1 MSLHVDTDALQNQTL
16 PALNKSKENLNSAR
30 EIISSIDIPSDFR
43 YASTIRKIINDM
55 ENTEKTT
62 DKFYN
67 YVNEKISRLSNAE
80 KSNTNVVD
88 NILKIDF
95 NNEFDLVG
103 AVEAT
108 GAVVKDKGEELLN
121 NTINFINYVCS
132 PDFLHDLENSIKE
145 TGTEIKENV
154 KNFIQVSIETGA
166 QIGTYVLNKFK
177 ENFPRAYNVGCKI
190 VEGVKWLFSNVVV
203 PLFKLTIRTAATVVN
218 MAISFVEGLVKL
230 IGSILDA
237 VFIVGGGIVSV
248 LGLVI
253 DLAYWI
259 YVKLTGNDDGY
270 RPCAA
275 KEIMEATMSIVA
287 EQPVENAFRSFYEN
301 NVIGKNLDKYAFG
314 PFKNAGTG
322 SKIVQGIGE
331 ISGIVVLTIAT
342 MGIFGA
348 VAGGGAAAGAAGSAA
363 ATSTTVSSTTATIG
377 AVIKA
382 TSAFG
387 KYTGQ
392 RWAESRDASW
402 EGVERLHNNGEMSD
416 DMYYSYI
423 TVRCLSEDEW
433 KSIENDWI
441 DGKITEEQYAQMKQ
455 IRELPEEWTTNEN
468 YLNGLVYGT
477 SNAVWEGLQFYFGG
491 KLASWG
497 GIEGNKIVTSAI
509 RVGVDTTFNA
519 ADTPF
524 RALVDSATSNKSI
537 KQAWQEQGG
546 WASVFVDTGIGLVG
560 SIGGEVIDNI
570 KTRNVNIDETVLNK
584 NNTEVPHMGNYNAA
598 DSFLSQYNEYELQN
612 LYFFQT
618 PDGKII
624 KPFSSE
630 YNEAIQNGITL
641 SKKGTADY
649 FLIKNS
655 LVSYYGMTA
664 SEASKFIEE
673 RVRKISNNFV
683 FEYMKKYS
691 EQELQ
696 NLYFFKTPDGKII
709 KPFSAEYD
717 SAVQNKVTLSKI
729 GTQNYFNIKDDLV
742 KKFGMTSGEASK
754 FIEGRVKTTMYNSS
768 ISVDAIYQNLKNYMS
783 NRDVDGAANYLFNN
797 TDIAYNKEKLRKL
810 QLKIMSDTNDLGTAV
825 DASEIMKKLIEK
837 RGGLKTAKRVGNTNI
852 NVISNINYD
861 NASVGVATVEKWLN
875 DLPVGLRKNIK
886 DVNIYDV
893 YNPEDI
899 YWKIRYKMDSFESA
913 MTGGGSGKINIYTG
927 NKMTEFCHEA
937 GHCLDYAKQITNTGD
952 IWKACMEMDQQYSK
966 LKNIGISEYAQQ
978 ALMASGTLK
987 EDFAES
993 VRFFMGNTGNFKQR
1007 YPNRFRILSKY
1018 IK

>member
-16 PALNKSKENLNSAR
+16 PALNKSKENLSSAR

-132 PDFLHDLENSIKE
+132 PDFLPDLENSIKE

-177 ENFPRAYNVGCKI
+177 ENFPIAYNVGCKI

-203 PLFKLTIRTAATVVN
+203 PLFKFAVRTAATVVN
-218 MAISFVEGLVKL
+218 MAISLVEGLVKL
-230 IGSILDA
+230 VGSIFDA
-237 VFIVGGGIVSV
+237 VFIVGGGIVSI

-348 VAGGGAAAGAAGSAA
+348 VAGGGAAAGTAGSAA

-392 RWAESRDASW
+392 RWAEFRDASW
-402 EGVERLHNNGEMSD
+402 EGIERLHNNGEMSD

-441 DGKITEEQYAQMKQ
+441 DGKITEEQYTQMKQ
-455 IRELPEEWTTNEN
+455 IRDLPEEWTTKEN
-468 YLNGLVYGT
+468 CLNGLTYGT
-477 SNAVWEGLQFYFGG
+477 ANGIWEGLQFYLGG

-497 GIEGNKIVTSAI
+497 GIEGSKIATSAI

-560 SIGGEVIDNI
+560 SIGGEVFGYVRAN
-570 KTRNVNIDETVLNK
+570 KLNK
-584 NNTEVPHMGNYNAA
+584 DKITDDISSKSYDYSNKRYNKYDMAEQYI
-598 DSFLSQYNEYELQN
+598 DYRSQQGDV
-612 LYFFQT
+612 YFFYKG
-618 PDGKII
+618 DDDKRIFI
-624 KPFSSE
+624 H
-630 YNEAIQNGITL
+630 IQ
-641 SKKGTADY
+641 
-649 FLIKNS
+649 
-655 LVSYYGMTA
+655 
-664 SEASKFIEE
+664 
-673 RVRKISNNFV
+673 
-683 FEYMKKYS
+683 
-691 EQELQ
+691 
-696 NLYFFKTPDGKII
+696 KTI
-709 KPFSAEYD
+709 
-717 SAVQNKVTLSKI
+717 
-729 GTQNYFNIKDDLV
+729 
-742 KKFGMTSGEASK
+742 
-754 FIEGRVKTTMYNSS
+754 
-768 ISVDAIYQNLKNYMS
+768 
-783 NRDVDGAANYLFNN
+783 
-797 TDIAYNKEKLRKL
+797 
-810 QLKIMSDTNDLGTAV
+810 
-825 DASEIMKKLIEK
+825 
-837 RGGLKTAKRVGNTNI
+837 
-852 NVISNINYD
+852 
-861 NASVGVATVEKWLN
+861 
-875 DLPVGLRKNIK
+875 
-886 DVNIYDV
+886 
-893 YNPEDI
+893 
-899 YWKIRYKMDSFESA
+899 
-913 MTGGGSGKINIYTG
+913 
-927 NKMTEFCHEA
+927 
-937 GHCLDYAKQITNTGD
+937 
-952 IWKACMEMDQQYSK
+952 
-966 LKNIGISEYAQQ
+966 
-978 ALMASGTLK
+978 
-987 EDFAES
+987 
-993 VRFFMGNTGNFKQR
+993 
-1007 YPNRFRILSKY
+1007 
-1018 IK
+1018 

>member
-43 YASTIRKIINDM
+43 YANIIRKIINDM
-55 ENTEKTT
+55 ENTEKGT

-67 YVNEKISRLSNAE
+67 YVNEKISKLSNAE
-80 KSNTNVVD
+80 KSNTSVVD
-88 NILKIDF
+88 NILKMDF
-95 NNEFDLVG
+95 NSEFDLVG
-103 AVEAT
+103 TVEAT

-132 PDFLHDLENSIKE
+132 PDFLSDLENSIKE

-166 QIGTYVLNKFK
+166 QIGTDVLNKFK
-177 ENFPRAYNVGCKI
+177 ENFPKAYNVGCKI

-203 PLFKLTIRTAATVVN
+203 PLFKLAVRTAATVVN
-218 MAISFVEGLVKL
+218 MAISLVEGLVKL
-230 IGSILDA
+230 VGSIFDA
-237 VFIVGGGIVSV
+237 AIILGGEILSSRV
-248 LGLVI
+248 LPFDALQ
-253 DLAYWI
+253 WI
-259 YVKLTGNDDGY
+259 LLNVTGNGERY
-270 RPCAA
+270 TPAS
-275 KEIMEATMSIVA
+275 KLIMKATMSIVA

-363 ATSTTVSSTTATIG
+363 ATSTTISSTSATIG

-477 SNAVWEGLQFYFGG
+477 SNAVWEGLQFYLGG

-497 GIEGNKIVTSAI
+497 GIEGSKIATSAI

-546 WASVFVDTGIGLVG
+546 WASVFVNTGIGLVG
-560 SIGGEVIDNI
+560 SIGGEVFDYVRAN
-570 KTRNVNIDETVLNK
+570 KLNK
-584 NNTEVPHMGNYNAA
+584 DKITDDISSKSYNYSNERYNKYDIAEQYI
-598 DSFLSQYNEYELQN
+598 DYRSQQGDV
-612 LYFFQT
+612 YFF
-618 PDGKII
+618 
-624 KPFSSE
+624 
-630 YNEAIQNGITL
+630 Y
-641 SKKGTADY
+641 KG
-649 FLIKNS
+649 
-655 LVSYYGMTA
+655 
-664 SEASKFIEE
+664 
-673 RVRKISNNFV
+673 
-683 FEYMKKYS
+683 
-691 EQELQ
+691 
-696 NLYFFKTPDGKII
+696 
-709 KPFSAEYD
+709 
-717 SAVQNKVTLSKI
+717 
-729 GTQNYFNIKDDLV
+729 DD
-742 KKFGMTSGEASK
+742 
-754 FIEGRVKTTMYNSS
+754 
-768 ISVDAIYQNLKNYMS
+768 
-783 NRDVDGAANYLFNN
+783 
-797 TDIAYNKEKLRKL
+797 DIAYFYPYSKDHIDALKDGKSLKKYASEGYMNVKNYLIQMGLTNQEASQMIEYNLLNKQNINTRLEFSKIYMKNGLKGYISPEKIDDTFEKIKIYDTREEFEKAYHGPHPETIMGFNRRGTMNLPPEVSTSTIIHEANHSLGDLRGKMNLTDEYRGTNEAFTEEIARKL
-810 QLKIMSDTNDLGTAV
+810 SRGDFHSRGYQSMTDALELVNNKLNEKGYGKLDLQAYFTGSDKGLKEYYKAV
-825 DASEIMKKLIEK
+825 D
-837 RGGLKTAKRVGNTNI
+837 
-852 NVISNINYD
+852 
-861 NASVGVATVEKWLN
+861 SVGGKGFCDEFFKALN
-875 DLPVGLRKNIK
+875 DVHDTVFSKTRQ
-886 DVNIYDV
+886 V
-893 YNPEDI
+893 
-899 YWKIRYKMDSFESA
+899 A
-913 MTGGGSGKINIYTG
+913 GS
-927 NKMTEFCHEA
+927 
-937 GHCLDYAKQITNTGD
+937 
-952 IWKACMEMDQQYSK
+952 KANLNALVQYF
-966 LKNIGISEYAQQ
+966 IS
-978 ALMASGTLK
+978 
-987 EDFAES
+987 
-993 VRFFMGNTGNFKQR
+993 R
-1007 YPNRFRILSKY
+1007 
-1018 IK
+1018 

>member
-16 PALNKSKENLNSAR
+16 PALNKSKENLSSAR

-80 KSNTNVVD
+80 KSNTNGVD

-132 PDFLHDLENSIKE
+132 PDFLPDLENSIKE

-154 KNFIQVSIETGA
+154 KNFIQVSIESGA

-177 ENFPRAYNVGCKI
+177 ENFPIAYNVGCKI

-203 PLFKLTIRTAATVVN
+203 PLFKFAVRTAATVVN
-218 MAISFVEGLVKL
+218 MAISLVEGLVKL
-230 IGSILDA
+230 VGSIFDA
-237 VFIVGGGIVSV
+237 VFIVGGGIVSI

-348 VAGGGAAAGAAGSAA
+348 VAGGGAAAGTAGSAA

-392 RWAESRDASW
+392 RWAEFRDASW
-402 EGVERLHNNGEMSD
+402 EGIERLHNNGEMSD

-441 DGKITEEQYAQMKQ
+441 DGKITEEQYTQMKQ
-455 IRELPEEWTTNEN
+455 IRDLPEEWTTKEN
-468 YLNGLVYGT
+468 CLNGLTYGT
-477 SNAVWEGLQFYFGG
+477 ANGIWEGLQFYLGG

-497 GIEGNKIVTSAI
+497 GIEGSKIATSAI

-560 SIGGEVIDNI
+560 SIGGEVFDYVRAN
-570 KTRNVNIDETVLNK
+570 KLNK
-584 NNTEVPHMGNYNAA
+584 DKITDDISSKSYDYSNKRYNKYDMAEQYI
-598 DSFLSQYNEYELQN
+598 DYRSQQGDV
-612 LYFFQT
+612 YFF
-618 PDGKII
+618 
-624 KPFSSE
+624 
-630 YNEAIQNGITL
+630 Y
-641 SKKGTADY
+641 KG
-649 FLIKNS
+649 
-655 LVSYYGMTA
+655 
-664 SEASKFIEE
+664 
-673 RVRKISNNFV
+673 
-683 FEYMKKYS
+683 
-691 EQELQ
+691 
-696 NLYFFKTPDGKII
+696 
-709 KPFSAEYD
+709 
-717 SAVQNKVTLSKI
+717 
-729 GTQNYFNIKDDLV
+729 DD
-742 KKFGMTSGEASK
+742 
-754 FIEGRVKTTMYNSS
+754 
-768 ISVDAIYQNLKNYMS
+768 
-783 NRDVDGAANYLFNN
+783 
-797 TDIAYNKEKLRKL
+797 DIAYFYPYSKDHLNALENGKS
-810 QLKIMSDTNDLGTAV
+810 LKKY
-825 DASEIMKKLIEK
+825 ASE
-837 RGGLKTAKRVGNTNI
+837 G
-852 NVISNINYD
+852 
-861 NASVGVATVEKWLN
+861 
-875 DLPVGLRKNIK
+875 
-886 DVNIYDV
+886 
-893 YNPEDI
+893 
-899 YWKIRYKMDSFESA
+899 
-913 MTGGGSGKINIYTG
+913 
-927 NKMTEFCHEA
+927 
-937 GHCLDYAKQITNTGD
+937 
-952 IWKACMEMDQQYSK
+952 
-966 LKNIGISEYAQQ
+966 
-978 ALMASGTLK
+978 
-987 EDFAES
+987 
-993 VRFFMGNTGNFKQR
+993 
-1007 YPNRFRILSKY
+1007 
-1018 IK
+1018 

>member
-16 PALNKSKENLNSAR
+16 PALNKSKENLSSAR

-132 PDFLHDLENSIKE
+132 PDFLSDLENSIKE

-166 QIGTYVLNKFK
+166 QIGTDVLNKFK
-177 ENFPRAYNVGCKI
+177 ENFPKAYNVGCKI

-203 PLFKLTIRTAATVVN
+203 PLFKLAVRTAATVVN
-218 MAISFVEGLVKL
+218 MAISLVEGLVKL
-230 IGSILDA
+230 VGSIFDA
-237 VFIVGGGIVSV
+237 AIILGGEILSSRV
-248 LGLVI
+248 LPFDALQ
-253 DLAYWI
+253 WI
-259 YVKLTGNDDGY
+259 LLNVTGNGERY
-270 RPCAA
+270 TPAS
-275 KEIMEATMSIVA
+275 KLIMKATMSIVA
-287 EQPVENAFRSFYEN
+287 EQPVENTFRSFYEN

-348 VAGGGAAAGAAGSAA
+348 IAGGGAAAGAAGSAA

-402 EGVERLHNNGEMSD
+402 EGVERLHNSGEMSD

-433 KSIENDWI
+433 KSIENDWKN
-441 DGKITEEQYAQMKQ
+441 GKITDEKYAQMKQ

-477 SNAVWEGLQFYFGG
+477 SNAVWEGLQFYLGG

-497 GIEGNKIVTSAI
+497 GIEGNKIATSAI

-546 WASVFVDTGIGLVG
+546 WASVFVNTGIGLVG
-560 SIGGEVIDNI
+560 SIGGEVFDYVRAN
-570 KTRNVNIDETVLNK
+570 KLNK
-584 NNTEVPHMGNYNAA
+584 DKITDDISSKSYDYSNKRYNKYDMAEQYI
-598 DSFLSQYNEYELQN
+598 DYRSQQGDV
-612 LYFFQT
+612 YFFYKGDDDIAYFY
-618 PDGKII
+618 PYSKDHLNALEKGKSLEKYASEGYINVKNDLMQMGLTNQEASQMI
-624 KPFSSE
+624 E
-630 YNEAIQNGITL
+630 YNLLNKQDINTRLEFSKIYMKNGLKGYVSPEKIDDTFEKIKIYDTREEFEKAHGGPHPENCMGFNRRGTMNLPPEVSTSTIIHEANHSLGTIRGKMNLTDQYRGTNEAFTEELARKL
-641 SKKGTADY
+641 SRGDFHSEGYQVMTDALELVNDKLNEKGYGNLDLQAY
-649 FLIKNS
+649 FTGSDEGLKEYYKAVDSVGGEGFCDDFFKALNDVHDTFYSGTRKVTESMANLNS
-655 LVSYYGMTA
+655 LV
-664 SEASKFIEE
+664 
-673 RVRKISNNFV
+673 
-683 FEYMKKYS
+683 
-691 EQELQ
+691 Q
-696 NLYFFKTPDGKII
+696 YF
-709 KPFSAEYD
+709 
-717 SAVQNKVTLSKI
+717 
-729 GTQNYFNIKDDLV
+729 
-742 KKFGMTSGEASK
+742 TS
-754 FIEGRVKTTMYNSS
+754 R
-768 ISVDAIYQNLKNYMS
+768 
-783 NRDVDGAANYLFNN
+783 
-797 TDIAYNKEKLRKL
+797 
-810 QLKIMSDTNDLGTAV
+810 
-825 DASEIMKKLIEK
+825 
-837 RGGLKTAKRVGNTNI
+837 
-852 NVISNINYD
+852 
-861 NASVGVATVEKWLN
+861 
-875 DLPVGLRKNIK
+875 
-886 DVNIYDV
+886 
-893 YNPEDI
+893 
-899 YWKIRYKMDSFESA
+899 
-913 MTGGGSGKINIYTG
+913 
-927 NKMTEFCHEA
+927 
-937 GHCLDYAKQITNTGD
+937 
-952 IWKACMEMDQQYSK
+952 
-966 LKNIGISEYAQQ
+966 
-978 ALMASGTLK
+978 
-987 EDFAES
+987 
-993 VRFFMGNTGNFKQR
+993 
-1007 YPNRFRILSKY
+1007 
-1018 IK
+1018 

>member
-16 PALNKSKENLNSAR
+16 PALNKSKENLSSAR

-132 PDFLHDLENSIKE
+132 PDFLPDLENSIKE

-177 ENFPRAYNVGCKI
+177 ENFPIAYNVGCKI

-203 PLFKLTIRTAATVVN
+203 PLFKFAVRTAATVVN
-218 MAISFVEGLVKL
+218 MAISLVEGLVKL
-230 IGSILDA
+230 VGSIFDA
-237 VFIVGGGIVSV
+237 VFIVGGGIVSI

-348 VAGGGAAAGAAGSAA
+348 VAGGGAAAGTAGSAA

-392 RWAESRDASW
+392 RWAEFRDASW
-402 EGVERLHNNGEMSD
+402 EGIERLHNNGEMSD

-441 DGKITEEQYAQMKQ
+441 DGKITEEQYTQMKQ
-455 IRELPEEWTTNEN
+455 IRDLPEEWTTKEN
-468 YLNGLVYGT
+468 CLNGLTYGT
-477 SNAVWEGLQFYFGG
+477 ANGIWEGLQFYLGG

-497 GIEGNKIVTSAI
+497 GIEGSKIATSAI

-560 SIGGEVIDNI
+560 SIGGEVFDYVRAN
-570 KTRNVNIDETVLNK
+570 KLNK
-584 NNTEVPHMGNYNAA
+584 DKITDDISSKSYDYSNKRYNKYDMAEQYI
-598 DSFLSQYNEYELQN
+598 DYRSQQGDV
-612 LYFFQT
+612 YFF
-618 PDGKII
+618 
-624 KPFSSE
+624 
-630 YNEAIQNGITL
+630 Y
-641 SKKGTADY
+641 KG
-649 FLIKNS
+649 
-655 LVSYYGMTA
+655 
-664 SEASKFIEE
+664 
-673 RVRKISNNFV
+673 
-683 FEYMKKYS
+683 
-691 EQELQ
+691 
-696 NLYFFKTPDGKII
+696 
-709 KPFSAEYD
+709 
-717 SAVQNKVTLSKI
+717 
-729 GTQNYFNIKDDLV
+729 DD
-742 KKFGMTSGEASK
+742 
-754 FIEGRVKTTMYNSS
+754 
-768 ISVDAIYQNLKNYMS
+768 
-783 NRDVDGAANYLFNN
+783 
-797 TDIAYNKEKLRKL
+797 DIAYFYPYSKDHLNALENGKS
-810 QLKIMSDTNDLGTAV
+810 LKKY
-825 DASEIMKKLIEK
+825 ASEGYMNVKNYLIQMGLTNQEASQMIEYNLLNKQDINTRLEFSKIYMKN
-837 RGGLKTAKRVGNTNI
+837 GLKGY
-852 NVISNINYD
+852 ISPGKID
-861 NASVGVATVEKWLN
+861 DTFEK
-875 DLPVGLRKNIK
+875 IK
-886 DVNIYDV
+886 IYDTREEFEKA
-893 YNPEDI
+893 YHGPHPETI
-899 YWKIRYKMDSFESA
+899 M
-913 MTGGGSGKINIYTG
+913 
-927 NKMTEFCHEA
+927 
-937 GHCLDYAKQITNTGD
+937 
-952 IWKACMEMDQQYSK
+952 
-966 LKNIGISEYAQQ
+966 
-978 ALMASGTLK
+978 
-987 EDFAES
+987 
-993 VRFFMGNTGNFKQR
+993 
-1007 YPNRFRILSKY
+1007 
-1018 IK
+1018 

>member
-16 PALNKSKENLNSAR
+16 PALNKSKENLSSAR

-88 NILKIDF
+88 NILKMDF

-108 GAVVKDKGEELLN
+108 GAVVKDKGEKLLN

-132 PDFLHDLENSIKE
+132 PDFLSDLENSIKE

-166 QIGTYVLNKFK
+166 QIGTDVLNKFK
-177 ENFPRAYNVGCKI
+177 ENFPKAYNVGCKI

-203 PLFKLTIRTAATVVN
+203 PLFKLAVRTAATVVN

-497 GIEGNKIVTSAI
+497 GIEGSKIATSAI

-546 WASVFVDTGIGLVG
+546 WASVFVNTGIGLVG

-612 LYFFQT
+612 LYFFQ
-618 PDGKII
+618 
-624 KPFSSE
+624 
-630 YNEAIQNGITL
+630 
-641 SKKGTADY
+641 
-649 FLIKNS
+649 
-655 LVSYYGMTA
+655 
-664 SEASKFIEE
+664 
-673 RVRKISNNFV
+673 
-683 FEYMKKYS
+683 
-691 EQELQ
+691 
-696 NLYFFKTPDGKII
+696 TPDGKII

-952 IWKACMEMDQQYSK
+952 IWKACMEMDQQYSP
-966 LKNIGISEYAQQ
+966 S
-978 ALMASGTLK
+978 TL
-987 EDFAES
+987 D
-993 VRFFMGNTGNFKQR
+993 MQ
-1007 YPNRFRILSKY
+1007 
-1018 IK
+1018 